1 MPPREW
7 DASSYD
13 RMSDPQLAMARDVID
28 RLGLRGDERVLD
40 AGCGTGR
47 VTEVLAQRVP
57 GGAVLA
63 GDGSEARGQ
72 EPRARGSHAFP
83 AALPELPLD
92 EPVDAI
98 LSTATF
104 HWINDHD

>member
-28 RLGLRGDERVLD
+28 RLDLRGDERVLD

-57 GGAVLA
+57 DGGVIAV
-63 GDGSEARGQ
+63 DGSAAMVEQTRG
-72 EPRARGSHAFP
+72 PRDRRRSP
-83 AALPELPLD
+83 PTW
-92 EPVDAI
+92 
-98 LSTATF
+98 SS
-104 HWINDHD
+104 